1 MGQLISDNVQMTKPY
16 IYLLVNAVDYNGDN
30 NTEYTD
36 LYTIYDNISQTLLDI
51 EDDQLNYDFTHYR
64 VDVA

>member
-1 MGQLISDNVQMTKPY
+1 M
-16 IYLLVNAVDYNGDN
+16 NAVDYNGDN
-30 NTEYTD
+30 NTESTD

-64 VDVA
+64 VDMA